1 MLMDVLVAGTDTSA
15 ATVRR
20 NPRKLWEFS
29 GTGVTE
35 RILQQTSRPGSGKW
49 NATNGSCFEER
60 FEMGKGD
67 WPWRLM
73 AFQKLNFNSD
83 DTLNCVKE
91 SNIIIMGA
99 TTVVYKAD
107 IQRTNTIVAV
117 KKLWSSTNDIE
128 LGSSAADFVGK
139 VNVLGKIRHRNIVRL
154 LGFLHRQIV
163 GFHMTNGSKRSVT
176 RTSKVVGGLGFTDI
190 ILLSELLRG
199 WLISPEQLEA

>member
-1 MLMDVLVAGTDTSA
+1 
-15 ATVRR
+15 
-20 NPRKLWEFS
+20 
-29 GTGVTE
+29 
-35 RILQQTSRPGSGKW
+35 
-49 NATNGSCFEER
+49 
-60 FEMGKGD
+60 
-67 WPWRLM
+67 
-73 AFQKLNFNSD
+73 
-83 DTLNCVKE
+83 
-91 SNIIIMGA
+91 MGA

-163 GFHMTNGSKRSVT
+163 RVSHDKWESRRNVT